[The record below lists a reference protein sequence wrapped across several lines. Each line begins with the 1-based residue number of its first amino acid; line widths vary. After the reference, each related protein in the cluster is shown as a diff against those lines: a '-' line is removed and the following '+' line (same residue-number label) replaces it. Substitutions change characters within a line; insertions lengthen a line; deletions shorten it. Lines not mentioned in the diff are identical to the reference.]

1 MFYGPANHRNFHR
14 WKRDKSC
21 SRDPY
26 FLCRKT
32 SRNGIEPRQDL
43 YLSMR
48 KLSNLSRSVA
58 FWQSIP
64 RCFLFG

>member
-1 MFYGPANHRNFHR
+1 MFNGSANFRKFHGR
-14 WKRDKSC
+14 RRKRDNSC

-32 SRNGIEPRQDL
+32 LRNGIELRQDI

-58 FWQSIP
+58 FWQ
-64 RCFLFG
+64 

>member
-1 MFYGPANHRNFHR
+1 MFYGPANHRKFHR
-14 WKRDKSC
+14 WKRDKSIII
-21 SRDPY
+21 
-26 FLCRKT
+26 FLCCKT

-43 YLSMR
+43 YLSLR